1 MDNTRFR
8 STKHFERYNQFY
20 QKAPIIQERFMDLAY
35 LKDYF
40 IPGCFQDSGQDKL
53 LGDLP
58 RVYEPLIREFYANA
72 VLREDEINCWIRGH
86 EFNIDLEDIDEILGF
101 QELDHDFTQYEYR
114 MLSIETVQSHIG
126 EVREGRCLNT
136 TAFPPDLRCL
146 TYIMMFNLYPVKK
159 LTTINNARAIF
170 LMEFRENTYIDISA
184 YIFCI
189 IANETRT
196 TSREKLIFPSSLK
209 GLTGF
214 VMPRM
219 SNLKGWVLSKS
230 K

>member
-1 MDNTRFR
+1 
-8 STKHFERYNQFY
+8 
-20 QKAPIIQERFMDLAY
+20 
-35 LKDYF
+35 
-40 IPGCFQDSGQDKL
+40 
-53 LGDLP
+53 
-58 RVYEPLIREFYANA
+58 
-72 VLREDEINCWIRGH
+72 
-86 EFNIDLEDIDEILGF
+86 
-101 QELDHDFTQYEYR
+101 

-196 TSREKLIFPSSLK
+196 TSRGKLIFRSSLK

-230 K
+230 KWIFFQQILTASLPSSSPLAISVKKGEK